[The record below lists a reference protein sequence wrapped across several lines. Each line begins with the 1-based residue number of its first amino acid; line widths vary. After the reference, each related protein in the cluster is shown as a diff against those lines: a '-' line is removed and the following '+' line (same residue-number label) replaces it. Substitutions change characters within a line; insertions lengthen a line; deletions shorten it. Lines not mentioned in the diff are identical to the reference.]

1 MSGRPRKEVVV
12 QHPVVALAAVVGQP
26 VAHVQSKTGA
36 RIDVDELLDVVR
48 RRTPERAALPVRL

>member
-1 MSGRPRKEVVV
+1 VVV